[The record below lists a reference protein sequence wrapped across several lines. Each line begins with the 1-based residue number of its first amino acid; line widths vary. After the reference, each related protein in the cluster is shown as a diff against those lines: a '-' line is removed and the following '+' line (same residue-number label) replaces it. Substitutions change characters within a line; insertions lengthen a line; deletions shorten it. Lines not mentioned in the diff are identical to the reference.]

1 MSPEQMTALTNTVL
15 ANFERQL
22 RTADDL
28 QFEHLAAR
36 AEGNYATD
44 LGARER
50 ELVDYERAR
59 RTVTAG
65 IGGAR

>member
-1 MSPEQMTALTNTVL
+1 MTPTQMVDLTNTVL
-15 ANFERQL
+15 RNYARDLRNADTLQL
-22 RTADDL
+22 
-28 QFEHLAAR
+28 EHLAAR

-59 RTVTAG
+59 RAVIDRQQVTA
-65 IGGAR
+65 

>member
-1 MSPEQMTALTNTVL
+1 MSPEQMTQLRNTVL
-15 ANFERQL
+15 ARYADQL
-22 RTADDL
+22 AAAGPL

-36 AEGNYATD
+36 AEGNYASD

-50 ELVDYERAR
+50 ELVDFERAR
-59 RTVTAG
+59 RQVTAG

>member
-1 MSPEQMTALTNTVL
+1 MSPEQMAALTDLVL
-15 ANFERQL
+15 ANYALDL
-22 RTADDL
+22 RKADQL

-36 AEGNYATD
+36 AEGNYATN

-50 ELVDYERAR
+50 ELVDFERAR

-65 IGGAR
+65 LGGAA